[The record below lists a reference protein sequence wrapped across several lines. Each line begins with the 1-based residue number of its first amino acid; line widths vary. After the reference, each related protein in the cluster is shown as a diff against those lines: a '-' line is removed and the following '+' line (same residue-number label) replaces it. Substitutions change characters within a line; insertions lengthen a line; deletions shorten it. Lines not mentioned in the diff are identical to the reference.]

1 MRTKVL
7 AAIYAIVKENPNAPL
22 HAKNISSAT
31 GCDNHEVH
39 QLFDALLE
47 EGLIEK
53 KYSSM
58 QIYRITLKG
67 MLEAGDAYKDYWQH

>member
-1 MRTKVL
+1 M

-31 GCDNHEVH
+31 GCDADQVFK
-39 QLFDALLE
+39 LFDSFLE
-47 EGLIEK
+47 EDIIEK

-67 MLEAGDAYKDYWQH
+67 MLEAGDAYKEYWQH